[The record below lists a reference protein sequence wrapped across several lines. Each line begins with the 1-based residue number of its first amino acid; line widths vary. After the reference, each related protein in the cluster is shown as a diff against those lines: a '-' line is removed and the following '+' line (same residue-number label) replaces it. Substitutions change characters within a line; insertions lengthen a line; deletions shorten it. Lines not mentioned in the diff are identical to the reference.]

1 MCNDCDSAQ
10 SLLLPVMT
18 LLWVS
23 LGQDKEAQTRDMAHA
38 EMIPTEPTHLSFWT
52 KFLELQ
58 YKMFMAKGDVE
69 MEHKYSSEPLQWP
82 LLSKNVAY
90 WMSPGS
96 NVSVGCDLKVKGQ
109 ESRTKTDITRCII

>member
-1 MCNDCDSAQ
+1 MF
-10 SLLLPVMT
+10 
-18 LLWVS
+18 

-90 WMSPGS
+90 WMSPRS
-96 NVSVGCDLKVKGQ
+96 NVRPEGQ
-109 ESRTKTDITRCII
+109 RSRTKD